1 MGVAVRGRGAR
12 SVRRCGSATATRE
25 DMLKITLLTDERIRL
40 EDAAGPLTIEADSAE
55 NQYSPFHMMAS
66 GLAVCTYSVLASW
79 AVNAKLPID
88 DLALEVGWSFAE
100 EPHRVG
106 RYEVVVD
113 WPSLPEARRTAA
125 TRVAGLCPVKTTL
138 THPPEIDLQVRAA

>member
-1 MGVAVRGRGAR
+1 MCRP
-12 SVRRCGSATATRE
+12 GSATATWE
-25 DMLKITLLTDERIRL
+25 DVLKITLLSDERLRL

-55 NQYSPFHMMAS
+55 KQYSPFHMMAS

-79 AVNAKLPID
+79 AANAKLAVD
-88 DLALEVGWSFAE
+88 DLALEVGWTFAE

-106 RYEVVVD
+106 SYQVVIE

-125 TRVAGLCPVKTTL
+125 
-138 THPPEIDLQVRAA
+138 VRAAALCTVKKTLEMPPTIDTQVQAA